1 MTILMTFD
9 PSPTEIGDRV
19 AVSAETYS
27 ITTTGRYESKENAAY
42 QMDDL
47 QSQQAMPSRRGRR
60 VRQCGERFVF
70 AVILLEIKGR
80 PVGSSRRR

>member
-27 ITTTGRYESKENAAY
+27 ITTTGRYDSKENAAY
-42 QMDDL
+42 QWTTSRASKRCHRAAGAVCDNAANAL
-47 QSQQAMPSRRGRR
+47 FSQ
-60 VRQCGERFVF
+60 
-70 AVILLEIKGR
+70 
-80 PVGSSRRR
+80 